1 LTTSSRRRSYDLK
14 FDRAEKHLI
23 DLEGEVSRCCA
34 THPYAVTQ
42 TREGKRQKAV
52 WRFRYT
58 SQPPDVIA
66 LIAADFIY
74 NLRSG
79 LDHLAATLV
88 RTGDRDMFP
97 IFFQGVWE
105 TGIEGENAQR
115 SKERQRWNSLIRNM
129 HPGAVAILKSAQPPD
144 LGGNQRES
152 THSLAMLNRLSN
164 KDRHTKL
171 PIHVGRLA
179 GPQINCRTPDGAW
192 YRGALAAN
200 EALEDDAKLDIPHN
214 ATDVYI
220 MGTPVVVI
228 QMSSNHEGFKI
239 PEAFRDISL
248 RDMRRL
254 ADLLRPFD
262 RGSP

>member
-1 LTTSSRRRSYDLK
+1 LAASTGRRSYDLK

-23 DLEGEVSRCCA
+23 DLEREVSRYCA
-34 THPYAVTQ
+34 THPYTVTHA
-42 TREGKRQKAV
+42 REGNRQKPV

-66 LIAADFIY
+66 LITADFIY

-88 RTGDRDMFP
+88 RRQDRQMFP

-105 TGIEGENAQR
+105 AGVEGENEQR
-115 SKERQRWNSLIRNM
+115 AKERQRWRSLTRNM
-129 HPGAVAILKSAQPPD
+129 DPGAVAILKQAQPRD
-144 LGGNQRES
+144 LGRDEGENTQ
-152 THSLAMLNRLSN
+152 SLSMLNRLSN

-171 PIHVGRLA
+171 PIHIGRLA
-179 GPQINCRTPDGAW
+179 GTELCYRTPDGAW
-192 YRGALAAN
+192 YGGGLAAN
-200 EALEDDAKLDIPHN
+200 EALEDDTKLDIPHD
-214 ATDVYI
+214 ATDVYV

-228 QMSSNHEGFKI
+228 RTSPDREGFKI
-239 PEAFRDISL
+239 PEAFRAISL
-248 RDMRRL
+248 PDMRRV

>member
-1 LTTSSRRRSYDLK
+1 MTTSGRRRSYDLK

-23 DLEGEVSRCCA
+23 DLEREVSRYCA
-34 THPYAVTQ
+34 TNPYTITQ
-42 TREGKRQKAV
+42 AREGKRQKAV

-88 RTGDRDMFP
+88 PTRDRDMFP

-105 TGIEGENAQR
+105 TGIEGENEQR
-115 SKERQRWNSLIRNM
+115 SKERQRWTSLTRNM
-129 HPGAVAILKSAQPPD
+129 DPGAVAILKQAQPPD
-144 LGGNQRES
+144 LGRDQRES

-171 PIHVGRLA
+171 PVHAGRLA
-179 GPQINCRTPDGAW
+179 GPEIGCRTPDGGL
-192 YRGALAAN
+192 YHGRLTAN
-200 EALEDDAKLDIPHN
+200 EALEDDAKLDLPHD
-214 ATDVYI
+214 ATDVHVT
-220 MGTPVVVI
+220 GTPVVVI
-228 QMSSNHEGFKI
+228 QMTSNHEGFKI
-239 PEAFRDISL
+239 PDAFREISL
-248 RDMRRL
+248 RDMRRV

>member
-1 LTTSSRRRSYDLK
+1 MTSGRRRSYDLK

-23 DLEGEVSRCCA
+23 DLEGEVSRYCA

-42 TREGKRQKAV
+42 AREGKRQKAV

-58 SQPPDVIA
+58 GQPPDVIA

-88 RTGDRDMFP
+88 PARDRDMFP

-105 TGIEGENAQR
+105 TSIEGENAQR
-115 SKERQRWNSLIRNM
+115 TKERQRWNSLTRNM
-129 HPGAVAILKSAQPPD
+129 NPDAVAILKLAQPPD
-144 LGGNQRES
+144 LGRNEGKN

-171 PIHVGRLA
+171 PIHAGRLA
-179 GPQINCRTPDGAW
+179 GTQVSYRSPDGAW
-192 YRGALAAN
+192 YRGTLAAN
-200 EALEDDAKLDIPHN
+200 EALEDDTKLDIPHN
-214 ATDVYI
+214 ATDVHVT
-220 MGTPVVVI
+220 GTPVVVI
-228 QMSSNHEGFKI
+228 QMPSNREGFKI

-248 RDMRRL
+248 QDMRRL